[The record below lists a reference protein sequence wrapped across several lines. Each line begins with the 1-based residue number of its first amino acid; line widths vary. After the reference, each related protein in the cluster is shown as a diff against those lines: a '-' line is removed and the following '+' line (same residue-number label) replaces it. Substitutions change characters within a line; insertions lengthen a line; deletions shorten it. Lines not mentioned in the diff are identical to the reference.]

1 MRAPNVV
8 CSMFNRNVLGARS
21 QLLSIRPSIHPL
33 AGIFTER
40 HKLKKGGKVKGGKG
54 GKGENG
60 KVGAGLS
67 GATRLRSCMYVYEVY
82 G

>member
-1 MRAPNVV
+1 MLCVQSECSRGALTTPIHPSINPSIGRHIHRAPQ
-8 CSMFNRNVLGARS
+8 A
-21 QLLSIRPSIHPL
+21 
-33 AGIFTER
+33 
-40 HKLKKGGKVKGGKG
+40 KKGGKVKGGKG